1 MKKRVLLAA
10 ALLAVGALA
19 GCSSNGGSSN
29 SSSSAASSADSSSK
43 VEESV
48 KGAEVSKD
56 RAKTSD
62 KKLEVIK
69 VGASPTPHAKILKE
83 AEKLLEEKGYK
94 LEITEF
100 SDYVQPNKA
109 VDSGELD
116 ANYFQHAPYLEQ
128 FNEKNG
134 TEVVSVGAVHYEPF
148 GIYAGKTKSLSNL
161 KDKAKVAVPNDVTNE
176 ARALLL
182 LQDEGLIK
190 LKEDAD
196 INATK
201 NDIAENPKNLELVEV
216 DAAQTARTLSDV
228 NIAVINGNFALDAG
242 LKVSDALAVEK
253 SDSKAAQ
260 TYANILAVKKGH
272 EKDEKIQVLLE
283 VLQSDEIAEY
293 IKNEFNGAV
302 LPIN

>member
-1 MKKRVLLAA
+1 MKKRILLAA
-10 ALLAVGALA
+10 AFLAAAALA
-19 GCSSNGGSSN
+19 GCASGTNN
-29 SSSSAASSADSSSK
+29 ETTKASASADASQSDKADEKKASN
-43 VEESV
+43 EESD
-48 KGAEVSKD
+48 KKKD
-56 RAKTSD
+56 SNT
-62 KKLEVIK
+62 KLEVIK

-109 VDSGELD
+109 VDSEQLD
-116 ANYFQHAPYLEQ
+116 ANYFQHKPYLDQ

-134 TEVVSVGAVHYEPF
+134 TDVVSIGAVHYEPF
-148 GIYAGKTKSLSNL
+148 GIYAGKTSSLSEL
-161 KDKAKVAVPNDVTNE
+161 KSGAKVAVPNDVTNE

-190 LKEDAD
+190 LKDGAD

-201 NDIAENPKNLELVEV
+201 NDIVENSKNLEIVEV

-228 NIAVINGNFALDAG
+228 DIAVINGNFALDDG

-253 SDSKAAQ
+253 ADSTAAQ
-260 TYANILAVKKGH
+260 TYANIVAVKRGH
-272 EKDEKIQVLLE
+272 EKDEKIQALLE
-283 VLQSDEIAEY
+283 VLQSDEIADY
-293 IKNEFNGAV
+293 ITKEFNGAV

>member
-1 MKKRVLLAA
+1 MKKRILLAA
-10 ALLAVGALA
+10 AFLAAAALA
-19 GCSSNGGSSN
+19 GCASGTNN
-29 SSSSAASSADSSSK
+29 ETTKASASADASQSDKADEKKASN
-43 VEESV
+43 EESD
-48 KGAEVSKD
+48 KKKD
-56 RAKTSD
+56 SNT
-62 KKLEVIK
+62 KLEVIK

-109 VDSGELD
+109 VDSEQLD
-116 ANYFQHAPYLEQ
+116 ANYFQHKPYLDQ

-134 TEVVSVGAVHYEPF
+134 TDVVSIGAVHYEPF
-148 GIYAGKTKSLSNL
+148 GIYAGKTSSLSEL
-161 KDKAKVAVPNDVTNE
+161 KSGAKVAVPNDVTNE

-190 LKEDAD
+190 LKDGAD

-201 NDIAENPKNLELVEV
+201 NDIVENSKNLEIVEV

-228 NIAVINGNFALDAG
+228 DIAVINGNFALDAG

-253 SDSKAAQ
+253 ADSTAAQ
-260 TYANILAVKKGH
+260 TYANIVAVKRGH
-272 EKDEKIQVLLE
+272 EKDKKIQALLE
-283 VLQSDEIAEY
+283 VLQSDEIADY
-293 IKNEFNGAV
+293 ITKEFNGAV

>member
-1 MKKRVLLAA
+1 MKKRILLAA
-10 ALLAVGALA
+10 AFLAAAALA
-19 GCSSNGGSSN
+19 GCASGTNN
-29 SSSSAASSADSSSK
+29 ETTKASASADASQSDKADEKKASN
-43 VEESV
+43 EESD
-48 KGAEVSKD
+48 KKKD
-56 RAKTSD
+56 SNT
-62 KKLEVIK
+62 KLEVIK
-69 VGASPTPHAKILKE
+69 IGASPTPHAKILKE

-109 VDSGELD
+109 VDSEQLD
-116 ANYFQHAPYLEQ
+116 ANYFQHKPYLDQ

-134 TEVVSVGAVHYEPF
+134 TDVVSIGAVHYEPF
-148 GIYAGKTKSLSNL
+148 GIYAGKTSSLSEL
-161 KDKAKVAVPNDVTNE
+161 KSGAKVAVPNDVTNE

-190 LKEDAD
+190 LKDGAD

-201 NDIAENPKNLELVEV
+201 NDIVENSKNLEIVEV

-228 NIAVINGNFALDAG
+228 DIAVINGNFALDAG

-253 SDSKAAQ
+253 ADSTAAQ
-260 TYANILAVKKGH
+260 TYANIVAVKRGH
-272 EKDEKIQVLLE
+272 EKDEKIQALLE
-283 VLQSDEIAEY
+283 VLQSDEIADY
-293 IKNEFNGAV
+293 ITKEFNGAV

>member
-1 MKKRVLLAA
+1 MKKRILLAA
-10 ALLAVGALA
+10 AFLAAAALA
-19 GCSSNGGSSN
+19 GCASGTNN
-29 SSSSAASSADSSSK
+29 ETTKASASADASQSDKADEKKASN
-43 VEESV
+43 EESD
-48 KGAEVSKD
+48 KKKD
-56 RAKTSD
+56 SNT
-62 KKLEVIK
+62 KLEVIK

-109 VDSGELD
+109 VDSEQLD
-116 ANYFQHAPYLEQ
+116 ANYFQHKPYLDQ

-134 TEVVSVGAVHYEPF
+134 TDVVSIGAVHYEPF
-148 GIYAGKTKSLSNL
+148 GIYAGKTSSLSEL
-161 KDKAKVAVPNDVTNE
+161 KSGAKVAVPNDVTNE

-190 LKEDAD
+190 LKDGAD

-201 NDIAENPKNLELVEV
+201 NDIVENSKNLEIVEV
-216 DAAQTARTLSDV
+216 DAAQTARTLLDV
-228 NIAVINGNFALDAG
+228 DIAVINGNFALDAG

-253 SDSKAAQ
+253 ADSTAAQ
-260 TYANILAVKKGH
+260 TYANIVAVKRGH
-272 EKDEKIQVLLE
+272 EKDEKIQALLE
-283 VLQSDEIAEY
+283 VLQSDEIADY
-293 IKNEFNGAV
+293 ITKEFNGAV

>member
-1 MKKRVLLAA
+1 MKKRILLAA
-10 ALLAVGALA
+10 AFLAAAALA
-19 GCSSNGGSSN
+19 GCASGTNN
-29 SSSSAASSADSSSK
+29 ETTKASASADASQSDKADEKKASN
-43 VEESV
+43 EESD
-48 KGAEVSKD
+48 KKKD
-56 RAKTSD
+56 SNT
-62 KKLEVIK
+62 KLEVIK

-109 VDSGELD
+109 VDSEQLD
-116 ANYFQHAPYLEQ
+116 ANYFQHKPYLDQ

-134 TEVVSVGAVHYEPF
+134 TDVVSIGAVHYEPF
-148 GIYAGKTKSLSNL
+148 GIYAGKTSSLSEL
-161 KDKAKVAVPNDVTNE
+161 KSGAKVAVPNDVTNE

-190 LKEDAD
+190 LKDGAD

-201 NDIAENPKNLELVEV
+201 NDIVENSKNLEIVEV

-228 NIAVINGNFALDAG
+228 DIAVINGNFALDAG

-253 SDSKAAQ
+253 ADSTAAQ
-260 TYANILAVKKGH
+260 TYANIVAVKRGH
-272 EKDEKIQVLLE
+272 EKDEKIQALLE
-283 VLQSDEIAEY
+283 VLQSDEIADY
-293 IKNEFNGAV
+293 ITKEFNGAV

>member
-1 MKKRVLLAA
+1 MKKRILLAA
-10 ALLAVGALA
+10 AFLAAAALA
-19 GCSSNGGSSN
+19 GCASGTNN
-29 SSSSAASSADSSSK
+29 ETTKASASADASQSDKADEKKASN
-43 VEESV
+43 EESD
-48 KGAEVSKD
+48 KKKD
-56 RAKTSD
+56 SNT
-62 KKLEVIK
+62 KLEVIK

-100 SDYVQPNKA
+100 SDYVQQNKA
-109 VDSGELD
+109 VDSEQLD
-116 ANYFQHAPYLEQ
+116 ANYFQHKPYLDQ

-134 TEVVSVGAVHYEPF
+134 TDVVSIGAVHYEPF
-148 GIYAGKTKSLSNL
+148 GIYAGKTSSLSEL
-161 KDKAKVAVPNDVTNE
+161 KSGAKVAVPNDVTNE

-190 LKEDAD
+190 LKDGAD

-201 NDIAENPKNLELVEV
+201 NDIVENSKNLEIVEV

-228 NIAVINGNFALDAG
+228 DIAVINGNFALDAG

-253 SDSKAAQ
+253 ADSTAAQ
-260 TYANILAVKKGH
+260 TYANIVAVKRGH
-272 EKDEKIQVLLE
+272 EKDEKIQALLE
-283 VLQSDEIAEY
+283 VLQSDEIADY
-293 IKNEFNGAV
+293 ITKEFNGAV

>member
-1 MKKRVLLAA
+1 MKKRILLAA
-10 ALLAVGALA
+10 AFLAAAALA
-19 GCSSNGGSSN
+19 GCASGTNN
-29 SSSSAASSADSSSK
+29 ETTKASASADASQSDKADEKKTSN
-43 VEESV
+43 EESD
-48 KGAEVSKD
+48 KKKD
-56 RAKTSD
+56 SNT
-62 KKLEVIK
+62 KLEVIK

-109 VDSGELD
+109 VDSEQLD
-116 ANYFQHAPYLEQ
+116 ANYFQHKPYLDQ

-134 TEVVSVGAVHYEPF
+134 TDVVSIGAVHYEPF
-148 GIYAGKTKSLSNL
+148 GIYAGKTSSLSEL
-161 KDKAKVAVPNDVTNE
+161 KSGAKVAVPNDVTNE

-190 LKEDAD
+190 LKDGAD

-201 NDIAENPKNLELVEV
+201 NDIVENSKNLEIVEV

-228 NIAVINGNFALDAG
+228 DIAVINGNFALDAG

-253 SDSKAAQ
+253 ADSTAAQ
-260 TYANILAVKKGH
+260 TYANIVAVKRGH
-272 EKDEKIQVLLE
+272 EKDEKIQALLE
-283 VLQSDEIAEY
+283 VLQSDEIADY
-293 IKNEFNGAV
+293 ITKEFNGAV

>member
-1 MKKRVLLAA
+1 MKKRILLAA
-10 ALLAVGALA
+10 AFLAAAALA
-19 GCSSNGGSSN
+19 GCASGTNN
-29 SSSSAASSADSSSK
+29 ETTKASASADASQSDKADEKKASN
-43 VEESV
+43 EES
-48 KGAEVSKD
+48 
-56 RAKTSD
+56 D
-62 KKLEVIK
+62 KKKASNTKLEVIK

-109 VDSGELD
+109 VDSEQLD
-116 ANYFQHAPYLEQ
+116 ANYFQHKPYLDQ

-134 TEVVSVGAVHYEPF
+134 TDVVSIGAVHYEPF
-148 GIYAGKTKSLSNL
+148 GIYAGKTSSLSEL
-161 KDKAKVAVPNDVTNE
+161 KSGAKVAVPNDVTNE

-190 LKEDAD
+190 LKDGAD

-201 NDIAENPKNLELVEV
+201 NDIAENSKNLEIVEV

-228 NIAVINGNFALDAG
+228 DIAVINGNFALDAG

-253 SDSKAAQ
+253 ADSTAAQ
-260 TYANILAVKKGH
+260 TYANIVAVKRGH
-272 EKDEKIQVLLE
+272 EKDEKIQALLE
-283 VLQSDEIAEY
+283 VLQSDEIADY
-293 IKNEFNGAV
+293 ITKEFNGAV

>member
-1 MKKRVLLAA
+1 MKKRILLAA
-10 ALLAVGALA
+10 AFLAAAALA
-19 GCSSNGGSSN
+19 GCASGTNN
-29 SSSSAASSADSSSK
+29 ETTKASASADASQSDKADEKKASN
-43 VEESV
+43 EESD
-48 KGAEVSKD
+48 KKKD
-56 RAKTSD
+56 SNT
-62 KKLEVIK
+62 KLEVIK

-109 VDSGELD
+109 VDSEQLD
-116 ANYFQHAPYLEQ
+116 ANYFQHKPYLDQ

-134 TEVVSVGAVHYEPF
+134 TDVVSIGAVHYEPF
-148 GIYAGKTKSLSNL
+148 GIYAGKTSSLSEL
-161 KDKAKVAVPNDVTNE
+161 KSGAKVAVPNDVTNE

-190 LKEDAD
+190 LKDGAD

-201 NDIAENPKNLELVEV
+201 NDIVENSKNLEFVEV

-228 NIAVINGNFALDAG
+228 DIAVINGNFALDAG

-253 SDSKAAQ
+253 ADSTAAQ
-260 TYANILAVKKGH
+260 TYANIVAVKRGH
-272 EKDEKIQVLLE
+272 EKDEKIQALLE
-283 VLQSDEIAEY
+283 VLQSDEIADY
-293 IKNEFNGAV
+293 ITKEFNGAV

>member
-1 MKKRVLLAA
+1 MKKRILLAA
-10 ALLAVGALA
+10 AFLAAAALA
-19 GCSSNGGSSN
+19 GCASGTNN
-29 SSSSAASSADSSSK
+29 ETTKASASADASQSDKADEKKASN
-43 VEESV
+43 EESD
-48 KGAEVSKD
+48 KKKD
-56 RAKTSD
+56 SNT
-62 KKLEVIK
+62 KLEVIK

-109 VDSGELD
+109 VDSEQLD
-116 ANYFQHAPYLEQ
+116 ANYFQHKPYLDQ

-134 TEVVSVGAVHYEPF
+134 TDVVSIGAVHYEPF
-148 GIYAGKTKSLSNL
+148 GIYAGKTSSLSEL
-161 KDKAKVAVPNDVTNE
+161 KSGAKVAVPNDVTNE

-190 LKEDAD
+190 LKDGAD

-201 NDIAENPKNLELVEV
+201 NDIVENSKNLEIVEV

-228 NIAVINGNFALDAG
+228 DRAVINGNFALDAG

-253 SDSKAAQ
+253 ADSTAAQ
-260 TYANILAVKKGH
+260 TYANIVAVKRGH
-272 EKDEKIQVLLE
+272 EKDEKIQALLE
-283 VLQSDEIAEY
+283 VLQSDEIADY
-293 IKNEFNGAV
+293 ITKEFNGAV

>member
-1 MKKRVLLAA
+1 MKKRILLAA
-10 ALLAVGALA
+10 AFLAAAALA
-19 GCSSNGGSSN
+19 GCASGTNN
-29 SSSSAASSADSSSK
+29 ETTKASASADASQSDKADEKKASN
-43 VEESV
+43 EESD
-48 KGAEVSKD
+48 KKKD
-56 RAKTSD
+56 SNT
-62 KKLEVIK
+62 KLEVIK

-109 VDSGELD
+109 VDSEQLD
-116 ANYFQHAPYLEQ
+116 ANYFQHKPYLDQ

-134 TEVVSVGAVHYEPF
+134 TDVVSIGAVHYEPF
-148 GIYAGKTKSLSNL
+148 GIYAGKTSSLSEL
-161 KDKAKVAVPNDVTNE
+161 KSGAKVAVPNDVTNE

-190 LKEDAD
+190 LKDGAD

-201 NDIAENPKNLELVEV
+201 NDIVENSKNLEIVEV

-228 NIAVINGNFALDAG
+228 DIAVINGNFALDAG

-253 SDSKAAQ
+253 ADSTAAQ
-260 TYANILAVKKGH
+260 TYANIVAVKRGH
-272 EKDEKIQVLLE
+272 EKDEKIQALLE
-283 VLQSDEIAEY
+283 VLQSDEIADY
-293 IKNEFNGAV
+293 ITKEFNGSV

>member
-1 MKKRVLLAA
+1 MKKRILLAA
-10 ALLAVGALA
+10 AFLAAAALA
-19 GCSSNGGSSN
+19 GCASGTNN
-29 SSSSAASSADSSSK
+29 ETTKASASADASQSDKADEKKASN
-43 VEESV
+43 EESD
-48 KGAEVSKD
+48 KKKD
-56 RAKTSD
+56 SNT
-62 KKLEVIK
+62 KLEVIK

-109 VDSGELD
+109 VDSEQLD
-116 ANYFQHAPYLEQ
+116 ANYFQHKPYLDQ

-134 TEVVSVGAVHYEPF
+134 TDVVSIGAVHYEPF
-148 GIYAGKTKSLSNL
+148 GIYAGKTSSLSEL
-161 KDKAKVAVPNDVTNE
+161 KSGAKVAVPNDVTNE

-190 LKEDAD
+190 LKDGAD

-201 NDIAENPKNLELVEV
+201 NDIAENSKNLEIVEV

-228 NIAVINGNFALDAG
+228 DIAVINGNFALDAG

-253 SDSKAAQ
+253 ADSTAAQ
-260 TYANILAVKKGH
+260 TYANIVAVKRGH
-272 EKDEKIQVLLE
+272 EKDEKIQALLE
-283 VLQSDEIAEY
+283 VLQSDEIADY
-293 IKNEFNGAV
+293 ITKEFNGAV

>member
-1 MKKRVLLAA
+1 MKKRILLAA
-10 ALLAVGALA
+10 AFLAAAALA
-19 GCSSNGGSSN
+19 GCASGTNN
-29 SSSSAASSADSSSK
+29 ETTKASASADASQSDKADEKKASN
-43 VEESV
+43 EESD
-48 KGAEVSKD
+48 KKKD
-56 RAKTSD
+56 SNT
-62 KKLEVIK
+62 KLEVIK

-109 VDSGELD
+109 VDSEQLD
-116 ANYFQHAPYLEQ
+116 ANYFQHKPYLDQ

-134 TEVVSVGAVHYEPF
+134 TDVVSIGAVHYEPF
-148 GIYAGKTKSLSNL
+148 GIYAGKTSSLSEL
-161 KDKAKVAVPNDVTNE
+161 KSGAKVAVPNDVTND

-190 LKEDAD
+190 LKDGAD

-201 NDIAENPKNLELVEV
+201 NDIAENSKNLEIVEV

-228 NIAVINGNFALDAG
+228 DIAVINGNFALDAG

-253 SDSKAAQ
+253 ADSTAAQ
-260 TYANILAVKKGH
+260 TYANIVAVKRGH
-272 EKDEKIQVLLE
+272 EKDEKIQALLE
-283 VLQSDEIAEY
+283 VLQSDEIADY
-293 IKNEFNGAV
+293 ITKEFNGAV

>member
-1 MKKRVLLAA
+1 MKKRILLAA
-10 ALLAVGALA
+10 AFLAAAALA
-19 GCSSNGGSSN
+19 GCASGTNN
-29 SSSSAASSADSSSK
+29 ETTKASASADASQSDKADEKKASN
-43 VEESV
+43 EESD
-48 KGAEVSKD
+48 KKKD
-56 RAKTSD
+56 SNT
-62 KKLEVIK
+62 KLEVIK

-109 VDSGELD
+109 VDSEQLD
-116 ANYFQHAPYLEQ
+116 ANYFQHKPYLDQ

-134 TEVVSVGAVHYEPF
+134 TDVVSIGAVHYEPF
-148 GIYAGKTKSLSNL
+148 GIYAGKTSSLSEL
-161 KDKAKVAVPNDVTNE
+161 KSGAKVAVPNDVTNE

-190 LKEDAD
+190 LKEGAD

-201 NDIAENPKNLELVEV
+201 NDIVENSKNLEIVEV

-228 NIAVINGNFALDAG
+228 DIAVINGNFALDAG

-253 SDSKAAQ
+253 ADSTAAQ
-260 TYANILAVKKGH
+260 TYANIVAVKRGH
-272 EKDEKIQVLLE
+272 EKDEKIQALLE
-283 VLQSDEIAEY
+283 VLQSDEIADY
-293 IKNEFNGAV
+293 ITKEFNGAV

>member
-1 MKKRVLLAA
+1 MKKRILLAA
-10 ALLAVGALA
+10 AFLAAAALA
-19 GCSSNGGSSN
+19 GCASGTNN
-29 SSSSAASSADSSSK
+29 ETMKASASADASQSDKADEKKASN
-43 VEESV
+43 EESD
-48 KGAEVSKD
+48 KKKD
-56 RAKTSD
+56 SNT
-62 KKLEVIK
+62 KLEVIK

-109 VDSGELD
+109 VDSEQLD
-116 ANYFQHAPYLEQ
+116 ANYFQHKPYLDQ

-134 TEVVSVGAVHYEPF
+134 TDVVSIGAVHYEPF
-148 GIYAGKTKSLSNL
+148 GIYAGKTSSLSEL
-161 KDKAKVAVPNDVTNE
+161 KSGAKVAVPNDVTNE

-190 LKEDAD
+190 LKDGAD

-201 NDIAENPKNLELVEV
+201 NDIAENSKNLEIVEV

-228 NIAVINGNFALDAG
+228 DIAVINGNFALDAG

-253 SDSKAAQ
+253 ADSTAAQ
-260 TYANILAVKKGH
+260 TYANIVAVKRGH
-272 EKDEKIQVLLE
+272 EKDEKIQALLE
-283 VLQSDEIAEY
+283 VLQSDEIADY
-293 IKNEFNGAV
+293 ITKEFNGAV